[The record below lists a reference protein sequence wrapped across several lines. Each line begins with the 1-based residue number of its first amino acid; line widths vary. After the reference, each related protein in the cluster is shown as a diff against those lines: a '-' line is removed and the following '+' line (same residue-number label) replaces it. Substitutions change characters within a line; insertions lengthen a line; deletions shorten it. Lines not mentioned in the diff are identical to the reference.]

1 MKNIRSKI
9 VAIAVLSLFAFTA
22 ASCESVKPDSAD
34 PNTVSVTDSAA
45 QDENSAADPDGG
57 SDAAVTTE
65 GIGKPPKMNNNAS
78 SGSSESGTNSKSVDF
93 GPTLTIPDIEASA
106 GEEVTFKID
115 ITDNTGF
122 TALIAWLDLNNEY
135 FEFVKGVGG
144 DADDEENE
152 DSYMYSNIT
161 INTFDNADDDSKK
174 DITTVIC
181 FYFDS
186 SLQSFKENTTYAT
199 ITLKVKEG
207 TPAGK
212 YDLCFDTDGAGNGTA
227 MCNDYDPAN
236 SGEVIIP
243 KPVYKNGSITVK

>member
-9 VAIAVLSLFAFTA
+9 AAIAAVSLFAFAVT
-22 ASCESVKPDSAD
+22 SCESVKPDTANS
-34 PNTVSVTDSAA
+34 NTVAVTDSSA
-45 QDENSAADPDGG
+45 QDENSAASPDSG
-57 SDAAVTTE
+57 SDAAVTE
-65 GIGKPPKMNNNAS
+65 GIGKPPKMDNNAS
-78 SGSSESGTNSKSVDF
+78 GSTSEGSIKNTTVDY

-106 GEEVTFKID
+106 GEEVTFKIGL
-115 ITDNTGF
+115 TNNTGI

-152 DSYMYSNIT
+152 DSYMFNNIT
-161 INTFDNADDDSKK
+161 FNTYDNAGDSSKK

-186 SLQSFKENTTYAT
+186 SLQSLKEDGTYAT
-199 ITLKVKEG
+199 ITLKVKDG

-212 YDLCFDTDGAGNGTA
+212 YDLCFDADGEGNGTA
-227 MCNDYDPAN
+227 MCNNYDP
-236 SGEVIIP
+236 EVSDGIIIP
-243 KPVYKNGSITVK
+243 TPVYKNGTITVK